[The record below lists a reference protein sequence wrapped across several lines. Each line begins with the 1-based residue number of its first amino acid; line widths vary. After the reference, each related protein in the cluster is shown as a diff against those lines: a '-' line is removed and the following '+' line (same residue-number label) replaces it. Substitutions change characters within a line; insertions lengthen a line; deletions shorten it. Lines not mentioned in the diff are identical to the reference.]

1 MTGAKPAPILVSAE
15 SFLQI
20 IFVEAMQ
27 TIVVLALL
35 LAAEA
40 AAFTLG
46 PSLSPTRTVTSH
58 SAPRATQ
65 VRMCSEGHD
74 AVSRRWAICRLALQ
88 ATAVGAPATAFAAE
102 QNGVPPVDPAW
113 AAHDGPFT
121 DRLSRPPCLLLCIFQ
136 GTPCPR

>member
-1 MTGAKPAPILVSAE
+1 MML
-15 SFLQI
+15 
-20 IFVEAMQ
+20 

-40 AAFTLG
+40 AAFTAG
-46 PSLSPTRTVTSH
+46 PSLSPTRTATSH

-65 VRMCSEGHD
+65 VRMCSEGQD
-74 AVSRRWAICRLALQ
+74 AVTRRTAICRMAVH

-121 DRLSRPPCLLLCIFQ
+121 DRLSRPPCLLLCFFQ
-136 GTPCPR
+136 GAPCPR